1 MNDTNTATVRTTVN
15 GTILTAVIIGA
26 AALFGW
32 TIDVA
37 DLAPWLPVLAGAIA
51 IFYRASLYVSERWP
65 KLGFVLFGKTEA
77 PAYSPL
83 PPPPAPDANA

>member
-37 DLAPWLPVLAGAIA
+37 DLAPYLPVLAGAIA
-51 IFYRASLYVSERWP
+51 VFYRLSLYVSERWP
-65 KLGFVLFGKTEA
+65 KLAFVLFGKTTS
-77 PAYSPL
+77 PVYTPL
-83 PPPPAPDANA
+83 PPPAPPA